1 MQDLISQLL
10 QTDPDKRLSAVET
23 LHHPWLQQGD
33 PDLDVYTEKEKQLIQ
48 REYMRLNLKL
58 GQSNRVHSA
67 MKSTSSRQGGVMMT
81 PGSQMHLE
89 SEQILFTEHNLE
101 TRMGEEEPEKQN

>member
-1 MQDLISQLL
+1 MQNPKAATTLLSEEVQDLIRSLL

-23 LHHPWLQQGD
+23 LHHPWLQSAN

-58 GQSNRVHSA
+58 SGHSYRILSGEKSSN
-67 MKSTSSRQGGVMMT
+67 SRIMT
-81 PGSQMHLE
+81 P
-89 SEQILFTEHNLE
+89 
-101 TRMGEEEPEKQN
+101 